1 MAEIEGKMAS
11 SLQERGL
18 SICHLSIIC
27 PLRFNSLKYI
37 EVHST
42 YYLSDGKLIFTFT
55 SSSRLLQVQ
64 GKVHNGNKPPI
75 PVVKVLLLLPILAE
89 SQASLLRAARDRGG
103 VNHCQGSCGRGPG
116 AEPPVGYFN
125 IQKVQFW
132 Q

>member
-64 GKVHNGNKPPI
+64 GKVHNVSKPPI
-75 PVVKVLLLLPILAE
+75 PVVEVLQLLPILAE
-89 SQASLLRAARDRGG
+89 SQASLLRAACD
-103 VNHCQGSCGRGPG
+103 
-116 AEPPVGYFN
+116 
-125 IQKVQFW
+125 
-132 Q
+132 